1 MAASTQATI
10 LLTLPK
16 DILVLLPS
24 YLRDIEDFMNLAS
37 TCRTLR
43 SVLYAAVSPV
53 TLLRL
58 SAAASRTFFRPS
70 PELLIAAVAR
80 QLGQWASK
88 SEANAVTFAGECKAG
103 MDGLLSLA
111 LGRAHCGITLAR
123 IRELYELR
131 MSTINPVV
139 DLIDRCV
146 GVQWYAQPNFWSGG
160 VDDAYTIQA
169 DPPETFFH
177 LLIYG
182 ELFGPSILEYIRTGQ
197 LPAFATPKYRLEFA
211 KYCIPDYNCFE
222 SLRQR
227 IEIANG
233 VEKPVIEEIGPYKD
247 FDRKARNHKYRT
259 EERNWRDFQHQMA
272 LIHTLQST
280 RFNRAVNLIRR
291 QAGEDFD
298 ELVEPYDDEVRTW
311 KQALWEDCFLLQ
323 GWESLEP
330 LALCGL
336 GEYGKGDAPLPEE
349 KKQELREL
357 RRVIEGMQNEPPTYT
372 VRGAFHAYTHH
383 QRDEK
388 TYVWPDL
395 MGDLHCMG
403 QM

>member
-1 MAASTQATI
+1 MAASSQVTT
-10 LLTLPK
+10 LLTLPR
-16 DILVLLPS
+16 DILVLLPL
-24 YLRDIEDFMNLAS
+24 YLRDIEEFINLAC

-43 SVLYAAVSPV
+43 SVLYDATTPN
-53 TLLRL
+53 TLLHL
-58 SAAASRTFFRPS
+58 CAAASRIFFRPS
-70 PELLIAAVAR
+70 PEFLLAATAR

-88 SEANAVTFAGECKAG
+88 SEDNARSFAESCKAG
-103 MDGLLSLA
+103 TDGLLCLA
-111 LGRAHCGITLAR
+111 LGRAHCGVTLTR
-123 IRELYELR
+123 IQQLYQLR

-146 GVQWYAQPNFWSGG
+146 GVQWYQTPNFWSGG

-182 ELFGPSILEYIRTGQ
+182 ELFGPSVLEYIRTSQ
-197 LPAFATPKYRLEFA
+197 VPAFATPKYRLEFV

-227 IEIANG
+227 TG
-233 VEKPVIEEIGPYKD
+233 VERGADKPVIEATGPYEG
-247 FDRKARNHKYRT
+247 FDTKSRNHRYRT
-259 EERNWRDFQHQMA
+259 EERNWRDYQHQMA
-272 LIHTLQST
+272 LIHTLRST
-280 RFNRAVNLIRR
+280 RFNRAVNIIRR

-323 GWESLEP
+323 GWEGLEF
-330 LALCGL
+330 LASCGL
-336 GEYGKGDAPLPEE
+336 GEYGKGDALLPEE
-349 KKQELREL
+349 KKQSLRKL
-357 RRVIEGMQNEPPTYT
+357 RTMIEGMQNEPPMYT
-372 VRGAFHAYTHH
+372 VKGAFHAYTNHR
-383 QRDEK
+383 RDER

-395 MGDLHCMG
+395 IGDLHCMG
-403 QM
+403 QL